1 MIYRCWGIHKK
12 MSKVNEARERERE
25 RVGKRLE
32 AEEEEERN
40 SKLVFVLCISPYLP
54 QKHPCLETS

>member
-1 MIYRCWGIHKK
+1 